1 MSFFFPPQAEAA
13 KQLTLRKSMAV
24 DTPPRLHPRGTLASA
39 VGVKTCGRGRE
50 ETKREDDGRECAAGV
65 GALTPV
71 TPQSSDVKCMDTLQ
85 LLDLCHTFIG
95 RLVTKSV

>member
-1 MSFFFPPQAEAA
+1 MSFFFLPQAEAA
-13 KQLTLRKSMAV
+13 KLLTLRKSMAV
-24 DTPPRLHPRGTLASA
+24 DTPPRLPLRDMLASA

-50 ETKREDDGRECAAGV
+50 ETQHEDDGRECAAGV

-71 TPQSSDVKCMDTLQ
+71 TSQSSDVKRMDTLQ
-85 LLDLCHTFIG
+85 LLDSCQTFTA